1 MLICRVEIVLG
12 FSVIIFVIWLLGYL
26 RLYLMLSSIL
36 INFLIDCYYPTL
48 IKKFEIK
55 DNNLRIYTH
64 ILLLFSKKL
73 LMKNY

>member
-1 MLICRVEIVLG
+1 
-12 FSVIIFVIWLLGYL
+12 
-26 RLYLMLSSIL
+26 MLSSIL